1 MSTVTFDEVRDA
13 LVHEIVVA
21 SNAYVLLTNFVFP
34 GGKQQLLSG
43 HYPCR
48 ADFSHFSL
56 PREGELQDAGLDGTT
71 DPKHGSRA
79 PVAPVHIGDER
90 ADPAALAQHQEMIEE
105 RAA

>member
-13 LVHEIVVA
+13 LVHEIVVV

-34 GGKQQLLSG
+34 GGKQQLLSD

-56 PREGELQDAGLDGTT
+56 PREGELQDAGLDGAVDNRRNATQSMDHARRLLQCT
-71 DPKHGSRA
+71 
-79 PVAPVHIGDER
+79 
-90 ADPAALAQHQEMIEE
+90 
-105 RAA
+105 